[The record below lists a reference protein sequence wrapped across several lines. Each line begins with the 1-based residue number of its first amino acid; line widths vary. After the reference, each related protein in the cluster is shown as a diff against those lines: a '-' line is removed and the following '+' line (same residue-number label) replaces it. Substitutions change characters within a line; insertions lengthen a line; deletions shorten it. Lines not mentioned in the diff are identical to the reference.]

1 VLFPQASNGVEARIY
16 AKPRASVR
24 RSRRLDEL
32 NVIVDP
38 LLQWGLPQL
47 RDFPWRATRNRW
59 HVLVSEVMSQQTQ
72 IDRVVPKFQA
82 FIEAFPTPRECA
94 DAPLSELLTIWQGL
108 GYPRR
113 CRNLHEAAKLMVCD
127 HHSQVPADL
136 ELLLAL
142 PGIGE
147 YTARAVLAFAEHA
160 DVGVVDTNVTRVFAR
175 VLNKPLG
182 KRETQTIADSTV
194 PVGLSWEWNQVLMDF
209 GATCCV
215 ARSPKCDQCPIETS
229 CGWRLHGGDDPAPA
243 SAGTSKPQARFV
255 GSNRQARGKLLKVL
269 VAGGVMR
276 NKAEYAMGLVQQP
289 DRAEMII
296 ESLLADH
303 LIIDV
308 NGMLQL
314 PL

>member
-1 VLFPQASNGVEARIY
+1 
-16 AKPRASVR
+16 
-24 RSRRLDEL
+24 
-32 NVIVDP
+32 
-38 LLQWGLPQL
+38 
-47 RDFPWRATRNRW
+47 
-59 HVLVSEVMSQQTQ
+59 VLVSEVMSQQTQ

-113 CRNLHEAAKLMVCD
+113 CRNLHESAKSMVRN

-136 ELLLAL
+136 EQLLAL

-147 YTARAVLAFAEHA
+147 YTARAVLAFAEHV

-182 KRETQTIADSTV
+182 KRETQVFADSVV

-209 GATCCV
+209 GATCCA
-215 ARSPKCDQCPIETS
+215 ARAPKCEQCPVVVA
-229 CGWRLHGGDDPAPA
+229 CGWRTTGGDDPAPA
-243 SAGTSKPQARFV
+243 SAGTSKPQARFE
-255 GSNRQARGKLLKVL
+255 GSNRQARGKLMKALI
-269 VAGGVMR
+269 AGGVVR
-276 NKAEYAMGLVQQP
+276 SKAELVMGLVNQR
-289 DRAEMII
+289 DRAEVII
-296 ESLLADH
+296 ESLLADR

>member
-1 VLFPQASNGVEARIY
+1 
-16 AKPRASVR
+16 
-24 RSRRLDEL
+24 
-32 NVIVDP
+32 
-38 LLQWGLPQL
+38 LQWGLPQL

-82 FIEAFPTPRECA
+82 FIQAFPTPRECA
-94 DAPLSELLTIWQGL
+94 DAPLSDLLIIWQGL

-113 CRNLHEAAKLMVCD
+113 CRNLHEAAKSMVRD
-127 HHSQVPADL
+127 HQAQVPADL
-136 ELLLAL
+136 EQLLAL

-147 YTARAVLAFAEHA
+147 YTARAVLAFADHV
-160 DVGVVDTNVTRVFAR
+160 DVGVVDTNITRVFAR

-182 KRETQTIADSTV
+182 KRETQTIADSIV

-209 GATCCV
+209 GATCCA
-215 ARSPKCDQCPIETS
+215 ARSPKCEQCPIAAS
-229 CGWRLHGGDDPAPA
+229 CAWRLQGGDDPAPA
-243 SAGTSKPQARFV
+243 SAGTSKPQARFE
-255 GSNRQARGKLLKVL
+255 GSNRQARGKLMKAL
-269 VAGGVMR
+269 VAGGVTR
-276 NKAEYAMGLVQQP
+276 NKAEHAMGLVNQP
-289 DRAEMII
+289 ERAEMII

-303 LIIDV
+303 LVVDV

>member
-1 VLFPQASNGVEARIY
+1 M
-16 AKPRASVR
+16 
-24 RSRRLDEL
+24 
-32 NVIVDP
+32 
-38 LLQWGLPQL
+38 
-47 RDFPWRATRNRW
+47 
-59 HVLVSEVMSQQTQ
+59 SEVMSQQTQ

-82 FIEAFPTPRECA
+82 FIGAFPTPRECA
-94 DAPLSELLTIWQGL
+94 DAPLSDLLTIWQGL

-113 CRNLHEAAKLMVCD
+113 CRNLHEAAKSMVHN

-136 ELLLAL
+136 EQLLAL
-142 PGIGE
+142 QGIGE
-147 YTARAVLAFAEHA
+147 YTARAVLAFAEHV

-209 GATCCV
+209 GATCCA
-215 ARSPKCDQCPIETS
+215 ARAPKCEQCPIAAS

-243 SAGTSKPQARFV
+243 SAGTSKPQVRFE
-255 GSNRQARGKLLKVL
+255 GSNRQARGKLMKAL
-269 VAGGVMR
+269 VAGGVSR
-276 NKAEYAMGLVQQP
+276 TKAENAMGLKNQP

-296 ESLLADH
+296 ESLLADR

>member
-1 VLFPQASNGVEARIY
+1 
-16 AKPRASVR
+16 
-24 RSRRLDEL
+24 
-32 NVIVDP
+32 
-38 LLQWGLPQL
+38 
-47 RDFPWRATRNRW
+47 
-59 HVLVSEVMSQQTQ
+59 VLVSEVMSQQTQ

-82 FIEAFPTPRECA
+82 FIQAFPTPRECA
-94 DAPLSELLTIWQGL
+94 DASLSELLTIWQGL

-113 CRNLHEAAKLMVCD
+113 CRNLHEAAKLMVHNHD
-127 HHSQVPADL
+127 SQVPADL
-136 ELLLAL
+136 EQLLAL

-147 YTARAVLAFAEHA
+147 YTARAVLAFAEHI

-182 KRETQTIADSTV
+182 KRETQTIADSIV
-194 PVGLSWEWNQVLMDF
+194 PIGLSWEWNQVLMDF

-215 ARSPKCDQCPIETS
+215 ARSPQCGQCPISVS
-229 CGWRLHGGDDPAPA
+229 CAWRNQGGDDPAPA

-255 GSNRQARGKLLKVL
+255 GSNRQARGKLMKAL
-269 VAGGVMR
+269 VAGGVTR
-276 NKAEYAMGLVQQP
+276 NKADHAMGLVNQP
-289 DRAEMII
+289 ERTEMII

-303 LIIDV
+303 LIMDV